1 MNGDSPPR
9 SELCWGV
16 EGNERVRGGKRDG
29 VKTEGLEERL
39 VGKRRVRLSVL
50 LIPRVFVSLEQA
62 HPAGIL

>member
-1 MNGDSPPR
+1 M
-9 SELCWGV
+9 
-16 EGNERVRGGKRDG
+16 RGGKRDG